1 MKSSVSSEGVASKY
15 TERVVRYVNKC
26 LHLFAVPRPHLTV
39 SGPNKSTPV
48 KVNGRW
54 YASSLALGSDPINC
68 SKGLAFIL
76 RHLMQLLIVFFT
88 RPLPPIIQ
96 NILRSSHKFV
106 LFHYEQQTHGSDEQ
120 STGSRDGAL
129 VEPLDVSRPTRVP
142 QLSAIVL
149 LPVVLHLLILVSGF
163 PPS

>member
-1 MKSSVSSEGVASKY
+1 M
-15 TERVVRYVNKC
+15 NK
-26 LHLFAVPRPHLTV
+26 HPHRFMVPRPHLTIN
-39 SGPNKSTPV
+39 GPNKSTPV
-48 KVNGRW
+48 NVNGGW

-68 SKGLAFIL
+68 SKGLAFIF

-96 NILRSSHKFV
+96 NILRSSQKFV
-106 LFHYEQQTHGSDEQ
+106 PFHCEQQTHCSDEQ

-149 LPVVLHLLILVSGF
+149 LPAVL
-163 PPS
+163 